1 MESERSRFRALIARG
16 SEYRLEKMG
25 ALYEFFQA
33 LEAVRG
39 PLGESHLGRRFL
51 GLALDFVGA
60 IAQSDELEVYMG
72 SSNTDAYGVVT
83 DAEVTR
89 DGVRFGLKWSRDMPH
104 RRLFVECS
112 LEESV
117 AIGVAV
123 DRHRASGRL
132 VGAADLSHLLPF
144 RVWSALEEEVQEAAE
159 SDRDREQ
166 LLEAQARAL
175 DAQSI
180 MRVLVLAEAFPEAL
194 PRHPE
199 PSKD

>member
-1 MESERSRFRALIARG
+1 MDSERSRFRALIARG

-33 LEAVRG
+33 LEGLRA
-39 PLGESHLGRRFL
+39 PLGESPMGRRFL
-51 GLALDFVGA
+51 ALALDFVSA
-60 IAQSDELEVYMG
+60 LAQSDELEVYMG

-89 DGVRFGLKWSRDMPH
+89 DGVRFGLKWARDMPH
-104 RRLFVECS
+104 RRMFVECS

-132 VGAADLSHLLPF
+132 LVADDLPQLLPF
-144 RVWSALEEEVQEAAE
+144 RVWVALEEEVQEAAKE
-159 SDRDREQ
+159 
-166 LLEAQARAL
+166 LARRAG
-175 DAQSI
+175 
-180 MRVLVLAEAFPEAL
+180 
-194 PRHPE
+194 
-199 PSKD
+199 